1 LKNVPEI
8 MNVSNP
14 FKGSSDN
21 GKPLVEQV
29 FLIYDDG
36 RLIAY
41 VSLGREKEI
50 DRDILGG
57 MLTGVMN
64 LLSTAFVNKEASEK
78 EIEKYKFELG
88 ERSIILDMGS
98 HFFLAIVLMGREDE
112 ELRLKTKGVVSDIER
127 EYRSVLEKWDGEMK
141 DFEGAED
148 YIMTLLP
155 IEELPEEELEAIL
168 VEEKPE
174 EVFDMWSSK
183 LISLMH
189 AGFIPTAQTLKKL
202 KLSFGNPKKT
212 KNDG

>member
-1 LKNVPEI
+1 
-8 MNVSNP
+8 MNMTKP
-14 FKGSSDN
+14 FNGSSEN
-21 GKPLVEQV
+21 SKPLVEQV

-64 LLSTAFVNKEASEK
+64 LLSTAFVNKEAGEK

-98 HFFLAIVLMGREDE
+98 HFFIAVVLLGREDE
-112 ELRLKTKGVVSDIER
+112 ELRLKAKAVVGDIEK
-127 EYRSVLEKWDGEMK
+127 EYSSVLEDWGGEMR

-155 IEELPEEELEAIL
+155 LEELQEEEVEAIL
-168 VEEKPE
+168 EEEKPE
-174 EVFDMWSSK
+174 EIFEMWSSK

-189 AGFIPTAQTLKKL
+189 AGFIPTAKTLKKL
-202 KLSFGNPKKT
+202 KLSFGNSQKE
-212 KNDG
+212 KNGE

>member
-1 LKNVPEI
+1 
-8 MNVSNP
+8 MNMSNP
-14 FKGSSDN
+14 FKGSSNN

-29 FLIYDDG
+29 FMIYDDG

-64 LLSTAFVNKEASEK
+64 LLSTVFVNQEAGEK

-88 ERSIILDMGS
+88 ERSIILDMGN

-112 ELRLKTKGVVSDIER
+112 ELRLKAKAVVSDIER
-127 EYRSVLEKWDGEMK
+127 EYRSALEDWDGEMK
-141 DFEGAED
+141 DFKGAED
-148 YIMTLLP
+148 YIITLLP
-155 IEELPEEELEAIL
+155 LEELPEEEREAII
-168 VEEKPE
+168 EEEQKE
-174 EVFDMWSSK
+174 EIFEMWSSK

-189 AGFIPTAQTLKKL
+189 AGFMPTARTLKKL
-202 KLSFGNPKKT
+202 KLSFGNSKKD
-212 KNDG
+212 KKGE

>member
-1 LKNVPEI
+1 
-8 MNVSNP
+8 MNISNP
-14 FKGSSDN
+14 LKGSSNN

-41 VSLGREKEI
+41 VSLGKEKKI

-64 LLSTAFVNKEASEK
+64 LFSTAFVNKEAGDK

-88 ERSIILDMGS
+88 ERSIILDMGN

-112 ELRLKTKGVVSDIER
+112 ELRLKAKGVVRDIER
-127 EYRSVLEKWDGEMK
+127 EFGSALEDWRGEMK
-141 DFEGAED
+141 EFEGAED
-148 YIMTLLP
+148 YIMALLP
-155 IEELPEEELEAIL
+155 IEELPEEELEAIIEE
-168 VEEKPE
+168 EEKDE
-174 EVFDMWSSK
+174 IFEMWSSK

-202 KLSFGNPKKT
+202 KLSFGNSKKE
-212 KNDG
+212 KNEE

>member
-1 LKNVPEI
+1 
-8 MNVSNP
+8 MNMANP
-14 FKGSSDN
+14 SKGSSDN
-21 GKPLVEQV
+21 SKPLVEQA

-64 LLSTAFVNKEASEK
+64 LLSTAFVNKEAGEK

-88 ERSIILDMGS
+88 ERSIILDMGR

-112 ELRLKTKGVVSDIER
+112 ELRLKAKGVVRDIER
-127 EYRSVLEKWDGEMK
+127 EYSSVLEDWGGEMK

-148 YIMTLLP
+148 YIMSLLP

-174 EVFDMWSSK
+174 EVFEMWSSK

-189 AGFIPTAQTLKKL
+189 AGFMPTARTLKKL
-202 KLSFGNPKKT
+202 KLSFSSSKKE
-212 KNDG
+212 KNEG

>member
-1 LKNVPEI
+1 MAIPSKDS
-8 MNVSNP
+8 SN
-14 FKGSSDN
+14 N

-29 FLIYDDG
+29 FMIYDDG

-64 LLSTAFVNKEASEK
+64 LLSTAFVNKEAGEK

-88 ERSIILDMGS
+88 ERSIILDMGA

-112 ELRLKTKGVVSDIER
+112 ELRLKAKAVVHDIEK
-127 EYRSVLEKWDGEMK
+127 EYSSVLEGWNGEMR
-141 DFEGAED
+141 DFKGAED

-155 IEELPEEELEAIL
+155 IEELPEEELEAIIEE
-168 VEEKPE
+168 EEKDE
-174 EVFDMWSSK
+174 IFEMWSSK

-202 KLSFGNPKKT
+202 KLSFGNSKKE
-212 KNDG
+212 KKEG

>member
-1 LKNVPEI
+1 
-8 MNVSNP
+8 MNMANP
-14 FKGSSDN
+14 SKDSSDN

-50 DRDILGG
+50 DLDILGG

-64 LLSTAFVNKEASEK
+64 LLSTAFVNKEAGEK

-88 ERSIILDMGS
+88 ERSIILDRGN

-112 ELRLKTKGVVSDIER
+112 ELRLKAKDVVRDIER
-127 EYRSVLEKWDGEMK
+127 EYSSVLEDWGGEMK
-141 DFEGAED
+141 EFEGAED
-148 YIMTLLP
+148 YIMSLLP

-189 AGFIPTAQTLKKL
+189 AGFMPTARTLKKL
-202 KLSFGNPKKT
+202 KLSFSSSKKER
-212 KNDG
+212 NEG